1 MCVLFNILS
10 DFNME
15 KEDNQQKDLYKRLES
30 QENDL
35 ILAAEL
41 GAALLDK
48 NEEISKQRE
57 AMVVEHLQQIEVIS
71 LTEE

>member
-1 MCVLFNILS
+1 
-10 DFNME
+10 ME
-15 KEDNQQKDLYKRLES
+15 NEDNQQKDLYKRLES